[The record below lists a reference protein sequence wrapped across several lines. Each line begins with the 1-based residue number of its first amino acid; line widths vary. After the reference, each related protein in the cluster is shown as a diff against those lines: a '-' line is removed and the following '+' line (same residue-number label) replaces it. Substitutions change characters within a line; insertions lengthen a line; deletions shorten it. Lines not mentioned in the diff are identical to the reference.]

1 MVISDPSGQLIESP
15 TMKKTQFLCF
25 VSAVFLMSALDAR
38 AEILA
43 MANYESKPDDSL
55 KELKMPFGD
64 MGRKEGIAIFD
75 VDPESDTYGDILIDI
90 PLPADL
96 VAHHVFWNRDHTKI
110 YLTALGKPELRVIDI
125 TQNPYRVKVIQV
137 PDCQM
142 GEDVVFSADNTRWYE
157 TCMGSNVIVVGN
169 AVNDTYTHTLQSPVK
184 YPHGIAVNESIDR
197 LLVTSTVRG
206 SDLGD
211 AGNTLGVVRLSTG
224 EHLAS
229 VSTTDKPEPNNIAPV
244 EVVMVPGSSPPVY
257 WVTNMYDGTLWVV
270 SWNPE
275 TEGFDSAPG
284 YDFGAVEAGVPLE
297 IYFNAD
303 GSEMH
308 VTTSN
313 PGKMHFF
320 DLSEDGRSATHVK
333 ALDTAGG
340 AHHVA
345 YTKDGKY
352 AFVQNSFIN
361 LPGMSDG
368 SISVV
373 DMASREVID
382 SWDGFKDNG
391 FNPNC
396 IVLMP
401 EWNDP
406 MGH

>member
-1 MVISDPSGQLIESP
+1 
-15 TMKKTQFLCF
+15 MKNSLMFFLTCCL
-25 VSAVFLMSALDAR
+25 VMPLGAQ

-55 KELKMPFGD
+55 KDLKMPFGG
-64 MGRKEGIAIFD
+64 MGRKEGVAIFD
-75 VDPESDTYGDILIDI
+75 VDPESESYGKILIDI

-110 YLTALGKPELRVIDI
+110 YLTALGKPELRIIDM
-125 TQNPYRVKVIQV
+125 TANPYRVKTIDV
-137 PDCQM
+137 PGCAM
-142 GEDVVFSADNTRWYE
+142 GEDVVFSADNTTWYE
-157 TCMGSNVIVVGN
+157 TCMGSSIIVVGD
-169 AVNDTYTHTLQSPVK
+169 AVNDTYTHTLQSPVN
-184 YPHGIAVNESIDR
+184 YPHGIAINEDIDR
-197 LLVTSTVRG
+197 LLVTSTVRA

-211 AGNTLGVVRLSTG
+211 AGSTLGVIELSTG
-224 EHLAS
+224 KALAS

-244 EVVMVPGSSPPVY
+244 EVVMVPGSEPPVF

-270 SWNPE
+270 AWNPE
-275 TEGFDSAPG
+275 TAGFDSMPG
-284 YDFGAVEAGVPLE
+284 YDFSAEEAAVPLE

-308 VTTSN
+308 VTTAN

-320 DLSEDGRSATHVK
+320 DLAEDGKSAVHAKT
-333 ALDTAGG
+333 LDTAGG

-352 AFVQNSFIN
+352 AYVQNSFIN

-373 DMASREVID
+373 DLQTREVID
-382 SWDGFKDNG
+382 SLDIFKDNG
-391 FNPNC
+391 FNPNS
-396 IVLMP
+396 IVLLGP
-401 EWNDP
+401 WNDP